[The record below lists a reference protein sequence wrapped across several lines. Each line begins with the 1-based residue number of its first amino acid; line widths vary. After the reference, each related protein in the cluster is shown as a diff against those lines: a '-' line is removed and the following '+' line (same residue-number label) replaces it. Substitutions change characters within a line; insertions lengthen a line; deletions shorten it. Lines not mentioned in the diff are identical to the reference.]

1 MKLIKYTLTPEGT
14 IPEYVVDGGYFAVK
28 NNGVW
33 PQDLDLIGIANDSAT
48 EYTFADNAALLA
60 YVQEKDF
67 IFIVP
72 QTNEVIPLQTVLNT
86 IWAKLG

>member
-14 IPEYVVDGGYFAVK
+14 VPEYVVDGGYFAVK

-48 EYTFADNAALLA
+48 EYTFADNAALLD
-60 YVQEKDF
+60 YVQEKGF

>member
-14 IPEYVVDGGYFAVK
+14 IPEYVTDGGYLAWK
-28 NNGVW
+28 NSGTW
-33 PQDLDLIGIANDSAT
+33 PQDLDLIGVANNSAT
-48 EYTFADNAALLA
+48 EESFANKAALLA

-67 IFIVP
+67 RFEVP
-72 QTNEVIPLQTVLNT
+72 HTGEVIPLETLVDN